1 MKGKTK
7 INWASVNKTAY
18 LASFWTV
25 VAVLLVQF
33 LCGCATT
40 TSTESQSEHHRIESL
55 VQRMDSIVRTSSTV
69 QQDTTWR
76 ETLIR
81 QLQSIRERNDTS
93 HTVVVDTAGR
103 VIRETTVIY
112 RERETVS
119 ESDRQEREYMMHR
132 LERMD
137 SVTTAN
143 SLLMQRI
150 DSLVQASQK
159 QTVVVKQQPW
169 YQRLWDAAKYAL
181 LGALGCAILLV
192 AIGAFKFLR
201 NKT

>member
-1 MKGKTK
+1 MEKTK

-40 TSTESQSEHHRIESL
+40 STESQSEYHRIESL

-169 YQRLWDAAKYAL
+169 YQRLWDAAKCAL
-181 LGALGCAILLV
+181 LGALGYAILLV

-201 NKT
+201 NIT